1 MLRMNEN
8 AQMMQQWQAPEWG
21 FYDAGMWSECF
32 VTGLT
37 CFHFSVKDTQYF
49 LIYCY
54 QAITVQVLWHVI
66 LYLYM
71 GWRKTPTSQ
80 WQATSGPCLWDTCCR
95 SCIQGLHTTTYLSV
109 AYPSLLPL
117 HTFEGW
123 LWGWHYNRYQIAFL
137 VSQKVDEPL
146 QKVIYLQRA
155 AAVVNFCSTV
165 LPERQRCPEGSWRG
179 QDPATEGRGKCQW

>member
-66 LYLYM
+66 LYPWDGGRPPHPNDRQPLVLAC
-71 GWRKTPTSQ
+71 GILAGAAASRVSTPPHT
-80 WQATSGPCLWDTCCR
+80 CL
-95 SCIQGLHTTTYLSV
+95 LHTLHFSHSTHLKDGFEDGIITV
-109 AYPSLLPL
+109 IRLL
-117 HTFEGW
+117 FW
-123 LWGWHYNRYQIAFL
+123 SARRWMSHYRKWSIYREQ
-137 VSQKVDEPL
+137 L
-146 QKVIYLQRA
+146 Q
-155 AAVVNFCSTV
+155 
-165 LPERQRCPEGSWRG
+165 
-179 QDPATEGRGKCQW
+179 